1 MCSVQSRAGAV
12 RYKFRAGSW
21 IRGEISDQV
30 CARSG
35 WCCTHNQITK
45 LDLKPEMIG
54 TTIGAGD
61 GASCINLGVDQRSMQ
76 QNVITDQIYGHT

>member
-1 MCSVQSRAGAV
+1 MYRFVDLGRV
-12 RYKFRAGSW
+12 RDHKFVLEVW
-21 IRGEISDQV
+21 V
-30 CARSG
+30 V
-35 WCCTHNQITK
+35 WCCTHNLTIKSQNWY
-45 LDLKPEMIG
+45 LKPEMIG

>member
-12 RYKFRAGSW
+12 RYRVRAGSW
-21 IRGEISDQV
+21 IWGESSIKFVLVGGVALTIKSQN
-30 CARSG
+30 
-35 WCCTHNQITK
+35 WY
-45 LDLKPEMIG
+45 LKPEMIG

-61 GASCINLGVDQRSMQ
+61 GASCNNLGVDQRSMQ